1 MAARYGRSAKY
12 EQALRLSKKGVSKSN
27 SSRIGLQMIE

>member
-12 EQALRLSKKGVSKSN
+12 EQALRLSKKGLKKRFVSYWVAN
-27 SSRIGLQMIE
+27 E